1 MNKILLFLLALTFSI
16 SGFAQSICELEKERG
31 IIEGMSGIYHPTQA
45 FGPSYSGIPI
55 TSISTYSVEDTIV
68 TEVDRVKIEDEY
80 YYKNYISEW
89 NKKTKEMSSSW
100 KCWYEGYKTGKK
112 TSHKDT
118 SICEKIIKK
127 GIADKKNGVN
137 YISAEKYYGCY
148 AKGLSIASIQIQ
160 KEIEE
165 KQKIDNE

>member
-1 MNKILLFLLALTFSI
+1 MRINLRTIDYLYGYNLNMNKILLFLLALTFSI

-68 TEVDRVKIEDEY
+68 TQVDRVKIEDEY

-112 TSHKDT
+112 TSMLEMHKLYT
-118 SICEKIIKK
+118 NNILPQKLLFQ
-127 GIADKKNGVN
+127 IAYDIL
-137 YISAEKYYGCY
+137 Y
-148 AKGLSIASIQIQ
+148 
-160 KEIEE
+160 
-165 KQKIDNE
+165 